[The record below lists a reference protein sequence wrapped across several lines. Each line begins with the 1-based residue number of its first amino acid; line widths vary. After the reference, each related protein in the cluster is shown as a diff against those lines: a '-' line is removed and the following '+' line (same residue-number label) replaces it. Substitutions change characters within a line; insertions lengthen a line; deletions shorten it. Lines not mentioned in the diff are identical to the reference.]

1 MKKFLLRTISIL
13 IILYVLG
20 VILLYFFQENLIFS
34 PQKLN
39 KAFQFEFDQ
48 KFEEK
53 NIKTTDG
60 TILSGVLFKV
70 PDSKGLIFYLHG
82 NSGSINSCG
91 IVAETFTALNYDVF
105 MLDYRGYGKSPG
117 SIIGEEQTHKDVQS
131 AYNEMKNIYPE
142 DKICVLGYSIG
153 TGFASKLASENNPKL
168 LILHAP
174 YYNMTDLMRHKY
186 PIAPTFILKYKL
198 KTNEYLKECKMPV
211 VIFHGD
217 KDHGIYYGSSL
228 KLKKEFKSQDTLITL
243 HGQGHNGI
251 IKDEVYQQLIPKLL
265 NRKSK

>member
-13 IILYVLG
+13 VILYVLG

-53 NIKTTDG
+53 NIEITDG
-60 TILSGVLFKV
+60 IILSGILFKI
-70 PDSKGLIFYLHG
+70 PHSKGLIFYLHG

-91 IVAETFTALNYDVF
+91 IVAETFTRLNYDVF
-105 MLDYRGYGKSPG
+105 MLDYRGYGKSGG
-117 SIIGEEQTHKDVQS
+117 SITEEEQTHKDVQV
-131 AYNEMKNIYPE
+131 AYNEMKKLYSENQ
-142 DKICVLGYSIG
+142 ICILGYSIG
-153 TGFASKLASENNPKL
+153 TGFASKLASNNHPRL

-174 YYNMTDLMRHKY
+174 YYNLTDLMRHKY
-186 PIAPTFILKYKL
+186 PIVPTFILKYQL
-198 KTNEYLKECKMPV
+198 KTNEYLKNCKMPV
-211 VIFHGD
+211 IIFHGD
-217 KDHGIYYGSSL
+217 KDKGIYYGSSL
-228 KLKKEFKSQDTLITL
+228 KLKKEFKPQDTLITL

-251 IKDEVYQQLIPKLL
+251 IANETYQRLIPTILSVK
-265 NRKSK
+265 K